1 VSLTAQ
7 RQAIE
12 LLRST
17 AEEEYELCR
26 EMGQQIM
33 LHEEVTMPKRPR
45 RGKQLAQVPQQMQ
58 HETHT
63 VSTEEA
69 LMESGGPS

>member
-33 LHEEVTMPKRPR
+33 LHEEVTMPKR
-45 RGKQLAQVPQQMQ
+45 L
-58 HETHT
+58 ET
-63 VSTEEA
+63 V
-69 LMESGGPS
+69 GPGA